1 VIELR
6 VSEAAALAIIE
17 QADYYREA
25 HDNTLSDR
33 WETAVGDAV
42 HSLITMPER
51 GALGHFR
58 SPSLTGMR
66 WIFIPGFPKHMIFYR
81 YDSAEYV
88 LFIAHVLHGSRNL
101 EAVLND
107 ES

>member
-6 VSEAAALAIIE
+6 VSESAALAIIE

-25 HDNTLSDR
+25 QGNTLADL
-33 WETAVGDAV
+33 WETAVDDAV
-42 HSLITMPER
+42 HSLFTMPER

-58 SPSLTGMR
+58 SPSLTGLR

-81 YDSAEYV
+81 YDSEEEV
-88 LFIAHVLHGSRNL
+88 LMIAHVLHGSRDL

-107 ES
+107 EP